1 MKVSSTFPKS
11 FCITFCLNKGVPR
24 EFLCIRCLHQLGQ
37 LVVDAK
43 FKSLRKKLEVLMRK
57 KLGALMRK
65 KKGDLAEEK
74 ADSKTYRCV

>member
-1 MKVSSTFPKS
+1 M
-11 FCITFCLNKGVPR
+11 
-24 EFLCIRCLHQLGQ
+24 GQ

-74 ADSKTYRCV
+74 ADSKTYPCL